1 VAKPLNWRQRVAT
14 YCVRALPYSGVL
26 VFFGWLFGWHL
37 AVSALCPADTLAS
50 GTIGGGFLW
59 LVASSIFASFG
70 FAFLGILAQI
80 DWSLPTPKRPHL
92 VDVACVRRRRDL
104 VIIGCLSGI
113 ALLAAV
119 TGLSFSFCARPQG
132 IFVHATPFDRGKSYA
147 WTDVRKI
154 TAYCSRSRG
163 NALFNFDAD
172 MNDGQ
177 MIPLGDDVIRNYRA
191 VSDALRDVPFIYD
204 NSGMSKCWSSSLRDL
219 LATRPGTHVNA
230 PQ

>member
-1 VAKPLNWRQRVAT
+1 VAKPLNWRQRVAS
-14 YCVRALPYSGVL
+14 YYVRALPYAGVL
-26 VFFGWLFGWHL
+26 VFFGWLFGWHH

-50 GTIGGGFLW
+50 GTIGAGFLW
-59 LVASSIFASFG
+59 LVASSFFASFG

-80 DWSLPTPKRPHL
+80 PTPKRPHL
-92 VDVACVRRRRDL
+92 ADVARRRRDL
-104 VIIGCLSGI
+104 AIIGCLLGI

-119 TGLSFSFCARPQG
+119 TGLSFSFCASPLG

-154 TAYCSRSRG
+154 TAYCSPSRG
-163 NALFNFDAD
+163 NVVFKFDAD

-219 LATRPGTHVNA
+219 LATRPGTHVNE
-230 PQ
+230 PH